1 MLTRLPTGITGTM
14 LQDAEQRDPVTARR
28 MQLLL
33 MLWLHRYLTRAV
45 LIQRIETILGYAAF
59 GKKSW
64 QDAFYRDM
72 RVVKNAFHK
81 LAIRSNTTVVQT
93 GPATIWR
100 ESQPCTLMSAKQ
112 FPERF
117 PN

>member
-1 MLTRLPTGITGTM
+1 M

-81 LAIRSNTTVVQT
+81 AGYTLKYNRSANRPGYYLEGEPALHPDASKAISGAIAELDDAQITNL
-93 GPATIWR
+93 P
-100 ESQPCTLMSAKQ
+100 
-112 FPERF
+112 
-117 PN
+117 